1 MIGTRT
7 PLVGRTTELER
18 LASAGERAEEGS
30 GGVVLLCG
38 EAGIGKSRLAAAAA
52 DEAGTVLRGA
62 ATEGSAVPYGPIV
75 DALRS
80 RLRSD
85 PQALGECGP
94 LLPHLAL
101 LLPELGEP
109 AAETERATIFEAIR
123 CAFAHLAGEQPLTIL
138 LDDLQWSDETTLE
151 LLAALAGPLQ
161 QMPVLVIGAYRSD
174 GLPRGHR
181 LRWLRNELRRG
192 GRLEEIS
199 LDPLDRDGVAAL
211 LEALLPEPPSPA
223 LVRTVHDRTLG
234 SPFFVAELVA
244 ALQLRGAL
252 RPGRH
257 GLELADA
264 DDVPLPDTVREAV
277 LVGTS
282 TLSDE
287 ARAAAEAAAVA
298 GQQLDLDLVAG
309 LSSAAGLAELIENGL
324 LEERGPGRAAF
335 RHALAQEALYAEV
348 PWMRRRELHRRLAEA
363 LGAADG
369 SSFEVATHWLGAAD
383 EAAARGALV
392 EAARRSAELQAHR
405 DAARAAG
412 EALELWPED
421 EAGELRLETLERFA
435 LSSQLA
441 GEMAEAAK
449 GWRELASGCHARG
462 DGLGYAQAQ
471 RHLAGVQDL
480 LGERDAA
487 FASRRLAAEAF
498 ATADLSTEAALER
511 LAMADHHRR
520 GGRYREA
527 IELAEVAVAEA
538 TAAGRD
544 DLRARLLGLQGVA
557 EAKGGDYEGGLA
569 SVRAGLAL
577 ALEKDLIPV
586 AAELYQRLSLVLY
599 DGADYRQA
607 EEALDTA
614 LDLCRTDG
622 SGDTEVACVTCL
634 VYVLRERGEWPR
646 AEELGRELIESDTAV
661 WVAEGLIGAIH
672 AFQGK
677 LTSARRLLT
686 SSRAVSS
693 SVGHYNMYVDSTTG
707 LAIVAAAEGLDDEAS
722 RCCRELL
729 ARWERSEDHHYAVWG
744 IRWAATYLAGRGD
757 RDGLAACTEAL
768 SRMATDGGHPDA
780 LAALA
785 QALGELALLEGETET
800 AAEHMSRAV
809 ELHRAL
815 AIPHERAQIELRAGV
830 ALAAAGERE
839 EALERLSDAYRC
851 ARKLGAGP
859 LASRAAQEVAALG
872 ESVAQRLGSR
882 AAAAADGGA
891 QLTRRE
897 LEVLRH
903 VAVGRTNKEIAQE
916 LFISQRTVD
925 MHVRN
930 LLGKLDCRSRVEAS
944 HRAGELGLL
953 DA

>member
-1 MIGTRT
+1 MGTRT
-7 PLVGRTTELER
+7 PLVGRESELARLAAALER
-18 LASAGERAEEGS
+18 AADGC
-30 GGVVLLCG
+30 GGIVLLCG
-38 EAGIGKSRLAAAAA
+38 EAGIGKSRLAAAGVADAA
-52 DEAGTVLRGA
+52 AVLRGA
-62 ATEGSAVPYGPIV
+62 ASEGSAVPYGPIV

-80 RLRSD
+80 RLRTD
-85 PQALGECGP
+85 PLALGECGP

-109 AAETERATIFEAIR
+109 AAETERATIFEAVR
-123 CAFAHLAGEQPLTIL
+123 CALAHLAAEQPLALL

-161 QMPVLVIGAYRSD
+161 EMPVLVVGAYRSD
-174 GLPRGHR
+174 GLPRQHR

-192 GRLEEIS
+192 GQLEEVS
-199 LDPLDRDGVAAL
+199 LDPLDRGGVGAL
-211 LEALLPEPPSPA
+211 LEALLPEPPSPSLA
-223 LVRTVHDRTLG
+223 RAIHDRTMG
-234 SPFFVAELVA
+234 SPFFVEELVA
-244 ALQLRGAL
+244 ALQLREAL
-252 RPGRH
+252 RPGKR
-257 GLELADA
+257 GLELADE

-277 LVGTS
+277 LVATS
-282 TLSDE
+282 TLSEE
-287 ARAAAEAAAVA
+287 ARTAAEAAAVA
-298 GQQLDLDLVAG
+298 GQQLDLAMVAE
-309 LSSAAGLAELIENGL
+309 LSSAGGLAELIEHGL
-324 LEERGPGRAAF
+324 LEERGPERAAF
-335 RHALAQEALYAEV
+335 RHALAQEALYSEV

-363 LGAADG
+363 LAAADG
-369 SSFEVATHWLGAAD
+369 SRLEVATHWRGAAD
-383 EAAARGALV
+383 EPAARAALV
-392 EAARRSAELQAHR
+392 EAAQRSEELQAHR

-412 EALELWPED
+412 EALELWPEEED
-421 EAGELRLETLERFA
+421 DELRRATLERFA
-435 LSSQLA
+435 RCAQLA

-449 GWRELASGCHARG
+449 GWRELAASCAAREE
-462 DGLGYAQAQ
+462 GLGYAQAQ
-471 RHLAGVQDL
+471 RQLAGVQDL

-487 FASRRLAAEAF
+487 FATRRLAAEAF
-498 ATADLSTEAALER
+498 AAAAEPTEAALER

-520 GGRYREA
+520 SARYREA
-527 IELAEVAVAEA
+527 IELAEVAVAEV
-538 TAAGRD
+538 TAAGRN

-557 EAKGGDYEGGLA
+557 EAKGGDYEAGLA

-577 ALEKDLIPV
+577 ALEEDLTPV

-614 LDLCRTDG
+614 LGLCRTDG
-622 SGDTEVACVTCL
+622 SADTEVACVTCL
-634 VYVLRERGEWPR
+634 VYVLRERGEWSR
-646 AEELGRELIESDTAV
+646 AEELGRELIEDDTAV

-677 LTSARRLLT
+677 LASARRLLS

-693 SVGHYNMYVDSTTG
+693 AVGHYNMYVDSTTG

-722 RCCRELL
+722 RYCRELL

-744 IRWAATYLAGRGD
+744 MRWAAAYFAGRGD
-757 RDGLAACTEAL
+757 RDGLAVCTEAL
-768 SRMATDGGHPDA
+768 SRMASDGGHPDA

-785 QALGELALLEGETET
+785 QALGELALLEGEATT
-800 AAEHMSRAV
+800 ASEHLGRAV
-809 ELHRAL
+809 ELHRSL
-815 AIPHERAQIELRAGV
+815 AIPHERAQVELRAGV

-859 LASRAAQEVAALG
+859 LASAAAQQVAALG
-872 ESVAQRLGSR
+872 ESVAHRLGSR

>member
-1 MIGTRT
+1 MGTRT
-7 PLVGRTTELER
+7 PLVGRRTELHR
-18 LASAGERAEEGS
+18 LAAALQRAEEGS
-30 GGVVLLCG
+30 GGIVLLCG
-38 EAGIGKSRLAAAAA
+38 EAGIGKSRLAEAAAA
-52 DEAGTVLRGA
+52 EAGIVLSGA
-62 ATEGSAVPYGPIV
+62 ATEGSTAPYGPIV

-85 PQALGECGP
+85 PQALADCGP

-101 LLPELGEP
+101 LLAELGEP
-109 AAETERATIFEAIR
+109 AAETERATIFEAVR
-123 CAFAHLAGEQPLTIL
+123 CALAHFAVERPLTLL
-138 LDDLQWSDETTLE
+138 LDDLQWSDETSLE
-151 LLAALAGPLQ
+151 LLAGLAGPLQ
-161 QMPVLVIGAYRSD
+161 QMPVLVVGAYRSD

-192 GRLEEIS
+192 GQLEEIS
-199 LDPLDRDGVAAL
+199 LDPLDRDGVAVL
-211 LEALLPEPPSPA
+211 LAALLPEQPSPS

-234 SPFFVAELVA
+234 SPFFVEELVA
-244 ALQLRGAL
+244 ALQLRDAL
-252 RPGRH
+252 RPGPR
-257 GLELADA
+257 GLELADQ

-277 LVGTS
+277 LVATS
-282 TLSDE
+282 TLSQP
-287 ARAAAEAAAVA
+287 AREAAEAAAVA
-298 GQQLDLDLVAG
+298 GQQLDLGLVAE
-309 LSSAAGLAELIENGL
+309 LSSAAGLAELTENGL
-324 LEERGPGRAAF
+324 LEERDPGRAAF

-363 LGAADG
+363 LAAADG
-369 SSFEVATHWLGAAD
+369 SRLEVATHWLGAGK
-383 EAAARGALV
+383 EAAAREALL
-392 EAARRSAELQAHR
+392 EAARRSEQLQAHR
-405 DAARAAG
+405 DATRAAG
-412 EALELWPED
+412 QALELWPDD
-421 EAGELRLETLERFA
+421 EADELRLETLERFA
-435 LSSQLA
+435 RCAELA
-441 GEMAEAAK
+441 GEMTEAAK
-449 GWRELASGCHARG
+449 GWREVAASCAGRE
-462 DGLGYAQAQ
+462 DDVGYAQAQ
-471 RHLAGVQDL
+471 RRLAAVQDL

-498 ATADLSTEAALER
+498 AAADLPTEAALER

-520 GGRYREA
+520 SARYREA
-527 IELAEVAVAEA
+527 IELTELAAAEA
-538 TAAGRD
+538 SAAGRN

-557 EAKGGDYEGGLA
+557 EAKGGDYETGLA

-577 ALEKDLIPV
+577 ALEEDLTPV

-614 LDLCRTDG
+614 LGLCRTDAA
-622 SGDTEVACVTCL
+622 GDTEVACITCL
-634 VYVLRERGEWPR
+634 VYVLRERGEWGR
-646 AEELGRELIESDTAV
+646 AEELGRELIDDDTAV

-686 SSRAVSS
+686 ASRAVSS

-707 LAIVAAAEGLDDEAS
+707 LAIVAAAEGLDDEATLH
-722 RCCRELL
+722 CRELL
-729 ARWERSEDHHYAVWG
+729 ARWEESEDHHYAVWG
-744 IRWAATYLAGRGD
+744 MRWAATYLAGSGD
-757 RDGLAACTEAL
+757 RDSLAACTEAL
-768 SRMATDGGHPDA
+768 SRMAADGGHADA

-785 QALGELALLEGETET
+785 QALGELALLEGEEAA
-800 AAEHMSRAV
+800 AAEHLSRAV
-809 ELHRAL
+809 ELHRSL
-815 AIPHERAQIELRAGV
+815 AIPHERAQVELRAGV
-830 ALAAAGERE
+830 GLAAAGQRE
-839 EALERLSDAYRC
+839 EALERLSDSYRS

-859 LASRAAQEVAALG
+859 LASEAARQVAALG

-882 AAAAADGGA
+882 AASAADGGA

>member
-1 MIGTRT
+1 MSTRT
-7 PLVGRTTELER
+7 PLVGRANELAR
-18 LASAGERAEEGS
+18 LTSALEQAEEGAGS
-30 GGVVLLCG
+30 IVLICG
-38 EAGIGKSRLAAAAA
+38 EAGIGKSRLAE
-52 DEAGTVLRGA
+52 EAIAGSRSILRGT

-80 RLRSD
+80 RLRTD
-85 PQALGECGP
+85 PRALVGCGP
-94 LLPHLAL
+94 LLSHLAL
-101 LLPELGEP
+101 LLPELGTP
-109 AAETERATIFEAIR
+109 AAEAERATIFEAVR
-123 CAFAHLAGEQPLTIL
+123 CALAHLAAEQPLTIL
-138 LDDLQWSDETTLE
+138 LDDLQWSDEATLE
-151 LLAALAGPLQ
+151 LLAALAEPLR
-161 QMPVLVIGAYRSD
+161 QMPVLTIGVYRSD
-174 GLPRGHR
+174 GLPRAHR

-192 GRLEEIS
+192 GRLEELS

-211 LEALLPEPPSPA
+211 LETLLPEAPSPA

-234 SPFFVAELVA
+234 SPFFVEELVT
-244 ALQLRGAL
+244 ALRLRGAL
-252 RPGRH
+252 RSGRR
-257 GLELADA
+257 GLELADEGE
-264 DDVPLPDTVREAV
+264 VPLPDTIREAV

-282 TLSDE
+282 ALSEE
-287 ARAAAEAAAVA
+287 ARAAAEGAAVA
-298 GQQLDLDLVAG
+298 GQQLDLDMVAE
-309 LSSAAGLAELIENGL
+309 LSSAAGLDELIENGL
-324 LEERGPGRAAF
+324 LEERGPRRAAF
-335 RHALAQEALYAEV
+335 RHALAQETLYAEV
-348 PWMRRRELHRRLAEA
+348 PWMRRRDLHRRLAEA
-363 LGAADG
+363 LVASGG
-369 SSFEVATHWLGAAD
+369 SSHEIATHWRGAGN
-383 EAAARGALV
+383 ERAAREALV
-392 EAARRSAELQAHR
+392 EAARRSEELQAHR
-405 DAARAAG
+405 DATRAAG
-412 EALELWPED
+412 EALELWPAD
-421 EAGELRLETLERFA
+421 EADELRLETLERFA
-435 LSSQLA
+435 RCAQLA
-441 GEMAEAAK
+441 GEMSEAAK
-449 GWRELASGCHARG
+449 GWREVAAGCDERG
-462 DGLGYAQAQ
+462 DGAGYARAQ
-471 RHLAGVQDL
+471 RRLASVQDL

-498 ATADLSTEAALER
+498 AAAELPTEAASER

-520 GGRYREA
+520 GARYREA
-527 IELAEVAVAEA
+527 IELTEVATAEA
-538 TAAGRD
+538 SAGGRT

-557 EAKGGDYEGGLA
+557 RAKGGDYEGGLA
-569 SVRAGLAL
+569 TVRAGLGL
-577 ALEKDLIPV
+577 ALEENLTPV

-614 LDLCRTDG
+614 LGLCRTDG
-622 SGDTEVACVTCL
+622 AGDTEVACVTCL
-634 VYVLRERGEWPR
+634 VYVLRERGEWSR
-646 AEELGRELIESDTAV
+646 AEELGRELIDSDTAV
-661 WVAEGLIGAIH
+661 WVAEGLLGAIH
-672 AFQGK
+672 AFRGK

-693 SVGHYNMYVDSTTG
+693 AVGHYNMYVDSTTS

-722 RCCRELL
+722 RYCRELL
-729 ARWERSEDHHYAVWG
+729 ARWEQSEDHHYAVWG
-744 IRWAATYLAGRGD
+744 MRWAATYFAGRGD
-757 RDGLAACTEAL
+757 RDALADCTEAL
-768 SRMATDGGHPDA
+768 SQMAADGGHPDA

-785 QALGELALLEGETET
+785 QALGELALLEGEKAT
-800 AAEHMSRAV
+800 AAEHLSRAV
-809 ELHRAL
+809 ELHRSL
-815 AIPHERAQIELRAGV
+815 AIPHERAQVELRAGV

-859 LASRAAQEVAALG
+859 LASEAAQQVAALG

-897 LEVLRH
+897 LEVLRY